1 MQRFAVV
8 VTGIFLALLLLDV
21 APCGSCGNQRPVERD
36 EQTEPRPTEAAPT
49 AAEAPAPA
57 EPATPAEAPTPTPTP
72 TE

>member
-21 APCGSCGNQRPVERD
+21 TPCGSCGNQRPVERD
-36 EQTEPRPTEAAPT
+36 EQTEPRPAKVAPT
-49 AAEAPAPA
+49 AAEPPA
-57 EPATPAEAPTPTPTP
+57 PAEAPTPSEAPTP